1 MLFAML
7 PRSYIIVRLVELG
20 QLQSSCQRFSRVEKD
35 PYAHTAYSTICDI
48 HPGEGF
54 SIARPG
60 GAKNLTLRSGIRS
73 GIRSG
78 MRITIDPCI
87 L

>member
-35 PYAHTAYSTICDI
+35 PYAHTLPYAIYNQAKAC
-48 HPGEGF
+48 
-54 SIARPG
+54 IARLG
-60 GAKNLTLRSGIRS
+60 GAKILTL
-73 GIRSG
+73 RSG

-87 L
+87 GIYYLAIRHL